1 MDETLQLIDKV
12 ILLKKKTYI
21 ILTRG
26 VLPSHFVLQTVD
38 DLVGIVNYQI

>member
-1 MDETLQLIDKV
+1 MNETLQLIGKV

-26 VLPSHFVLQTVD
+26 VGLTFCATES
-38 DLVGIVNYQI
+38 